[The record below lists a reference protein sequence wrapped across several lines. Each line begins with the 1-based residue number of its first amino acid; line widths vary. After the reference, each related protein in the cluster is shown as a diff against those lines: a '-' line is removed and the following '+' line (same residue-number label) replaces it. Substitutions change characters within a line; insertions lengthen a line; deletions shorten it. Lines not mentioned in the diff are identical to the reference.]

1 MPLLIMNSCV
11 ANLSVMA
18 YISQAFPGHKGL
30 PTHLFVLE
38 QYANSHFIP
47 TSNKATTVL
56 SLLASAIVSG
66 TPLMQGLEAPSH
78 NEKLNQLLADAVEL
92 FGEAAMKDPNV
103 EAFVVVEVAGE
114 ELLGSLRSMIEIV
127 RDLVGEMDSANIV

>member
-1 MPLLIMNSCV
+1 
-11 ANLSVMA
+11 
-18 YISQAFPGHKGL
+18 
-30 PTHLFVLE
+30 
-38 QYANSHFIP
+38 
-47 TSNKATTVL
+47 
-56 SLLASAIVSG
+56 
-66 TPLMQGLEAPSH
+66 MQGLEAPSH